1 MKTALFLLIVA
12 VIIVIVTA
20 PTYAGTKVKSIE
32 GGLAT
37 LENLRSAEA
46 YTKCLGK
53 RVATDEEIA
62 KEKAKPK
69 TATNLS
75 AVAMTSSM
83 ILYSSSPDACYCG
96 SFCLLGLDAAGA
108 DLGPLRTAI
117 RNLTEKI
124 EKAVDE
130 LEVR

>member
-1 MKTALFLLIVA
+1 MKTALSLFVAIVFLASPV
-12 VIIVIVTA
+12 
-20 PTYAGTKVKSIE
+20 YAGMKVKSIE

-37 LENLRSAEA
+37 LENLRSAEG
-46 YTKCLGK
+46 YLKCLGK

-69 TATNLS
+69 
-75 AVAMTSSM
+75 VAANVSGITMSSSM
-83 ILYSSSPDACYCG
+83 LLYSSTPDACHCG
-96 SFCLLGLDAAGA
+96 SSCLLGLDAAGA

-117 RNLTEKI
+117 RTLTEKL
-124 EKAVDE
+124 EKAADE